1 LPGAGLPTAK
11 VDDGSDQSGDHD
23 HEHHTRLVPALN
35 MESSGT
41 LTTST
46 IVQTHRAKGSEP
58 EDEQDGEGG

>member
-1 LPGAGLPTAK
+1 MAPISPVITIT
-11 VDDGSDQSGDHD
+11 ST
-23 HEHHTRLVPALN
+23 HTRLVPALN